1 MKQTMKIKEI
11 RQENIQKIS
20 AKLNKI
26 KKNKHNSLEY

>member
-11 RQENIQKIS
+11 RQENIQKIMS

-26 KKNKHNSLEY
+26 KKTNTTL

>member
-26 KKNKHNSLEY
+26 KKTNTTL